1 MQQIA
6 FKGSNN
12 YLVPDACVIK
22 KKIHAMKVS
31 VITVVYNGSKTIEDC
46 MQSVMAQTYNS
57 IEHIVVDGG
66 SNDGTLQVLRKY
78 RGQIAKCISEP
89 DEGIYDAMNKG
100 IKLATGD
107 IIGFLGSDD
116 FYADENVI
124 RQIVEVI
131 RTNNADCCYGDLE
144 YVAKDNPGKTI
155 RKWRSQSYQEGLFEK
170 GWHPP
175 HPTFFVK
182 KCIFDE
188 YGSFDLRY
196 DIGADYEIMLRFL
209 KKHSIESCY
218 IPSVLVKMRT
228 GGKSNKNLWQI
239 IKANM
244 ECYQAWKRN
253 GLKISPFIMIKKPAS
268 KLIQY
273 ARRD

>member
-1 MQQIA
+1 MKLSIITLCFNSAATIKDAIQSILMQDY
-6 FKGSNN
+6 K
-12 YLVPDACVIK
+12 D
-22 KKIHAMKVS
+22 
-31 VITVVYNGSKTIEDC
+31 
-46 MQSVMAQTYNS
+46 

-66 SNDGTLQVLRKY
+66 STDGTLEILAKY
-78 RGQIAKCISEP
+78 RNQIAKCISEP
-89 DEGIYDAMNKG
+89 DNGIYDAMNKG

-124 RQIVEVI
+124 RQIEEVI

-155 RKWRSQSYQEGLFEK
+155 RKWISQSYREGLFEK

-188 YGSFDLRY
+188 YGAFDLRY
-196 DIGADYEIMLRFL
+196 DIGADYELMLRFL
-209 KKHSIESCY
+209 KKHGIKSYY

-239 IKANM
+239 VKANM
-244 ECYQAWKRN
+244 ECFHAWKKN
-253 GLKISPFIMIKKPAS
+253 GLKISPFIILKKPAS

-273 ARRD
+273 MKRN